1 MLAEPSEGVRVRA
14 LLLKGMLSWCC
25 LVLGEHREQGEVSSV
40 QIDRPLSPQ
49 AAPLL
54 RTRG

>member
-1 MLAEPSEGVRVRA
+1 MLAEPSEGVRVWA
-14 LLLKGMLSWCC
+14 LLLKGVLNSCRLMLGKHW
-25 LVLGEHREQGEVSSV
+25 ERGEVSSV

-49 AAPLL
+49 AARLL